1 AVLRGG
7 GRGASAGRER
17 HLAQDLLVVA
27 QVALALVLL
36 VGSGL
41 MIRTFEAL
49 RSVEPGFTAPQSLQT
64 FRIAIPP
71 LVEPDPE
78 RVVVLQRAILDAIE
92 AVPGV
97 SSAAFRSAMP
107 LDGSYNDWDGIR
119 AEGQTEEDAERAGA
133 LREFHYVSPG
143 LFATM
148 GTRI

>member
-1 AVLRGG
+1 
-7 GRGASAGRER
+7 
-17 HLAQDLLVVA
+17 
-27 QVALALVLL
+27 
-36 VGSGL
+36 
-41 MIRTFEAL
+41 

-148 GTRI
+148 GTRIVAGRDIEWDEVLNLRPVVMISAGLARELWGS